1 MPRYNYECELCGV
14 SAGYH
19 LRLDQEPE
27 KCISCN
33 TSGSLS
39 RIFSRHAFT
48 ISNVK
53 QQTKEEQPA
62 GILTKEYIEENRK
75 ILEQQKTEATS
86 EEYEPS

>member
-1 MPRYNYECELCGV
+1 MPRYNYECELCGI

-39 RIFSRHAFT
+39 RIFSRNTFT
-48 ISNVK
+48 VLNNK
-53 QQTKEEQPA
+53 QQVKGEQPA

-75 ILEQQKTEATS
+75 ILEEQKTEATS